1 MVLKIVRFLKTA
13 WYWFFTGLILLVLF
27 VSKDHSLGKVFYFI
41 TFLLPVVIGTSY
53 YVNHKLIPEFLLRG
67 KNGLFILYSIYTI
80 IISLYLQY
88 LVIFLALF
96 LFTSFQFDDQPLL
109 ALNIS
114 NLSLTLY
121 VLVLVKV
128 IFEIIQKLSEKET
141 IIRSLENIKKS
152 TYDTKEDK
160 IIVRYNRINHS
171 INLSNILYIE
181 SLSDYIKVVTNDDKI
196 VTKERISKIIN
207 RLPSYFKRTHRSFIV
222 NSEKINSYNNEFIK
236 IGNSQI
242 PISRTYKAD
251 IITYL
256 KKSIHF

>member
-1 MVLKIVRFLKTA
+1 MILKIVRFLKTA
-13 WYWFFTGLILLVLF
+13 WYWFFSGILLLVF
-27 VSKDHSLGKVFYFI
+27 FISKGHSSGKVFYFI

-53 YVNHKLIPEFLLRG
+53 YVSHKLIPDFLLRG
-67 KNGLFILYSIYTI
+67 KIGLFILYSIYTI

-96 LFTSFQFDDQPLL
+96 IFTSFQFGNESLL
-109 ALNIS
+109 SLS
-114 NLSLTLY
+114 VGNLSLTLY

-128 IFEIIQKLSEKET
+128 IIEIIQKLSEKET
-141 IIRSLENIKKS
+141 VIRSLENIKES
-152 TYDTKEDK
+152 TYDAKEDK

-196 VTKERISKIIN
+196 VTKERISKIID

-222 NSEKINSYNNEFIK
+222 NSQRINSYNNEFIK
-236 IGNSQI
+236 IGDSQI

-256 KKSIHF
+256 KKNNHF